1 MVSQFPL
8 DYMHLVCLGVMKRFL
23 LLWIKGPLQCRLGSR
38 VIDDISQHLLN
49 LKSHIPSEFAR
60 KPRSLKEIDRW
71 KATEFRQFLLYT
83 GPVVLAE
90 ILHPNMYNNFLLLS
104 VGIHILINKGL
115 CQRYNDYA
123 EQLLKTFVTHFYQIY
138 GDDMAVYNVHG
149 LVHLAKDAGKYG
161 CLECISSFPFEN
173 FLSKLKHLVRKP
185 HFPLQQ
191 VIRRL
196 SEQIDVEKEPF

>member
-8 DYMHLVCLGVMKRFL
+8 DYMHLVCLGVMKR
-23 LLWIKGPLQCRLGSR
+23 RLGSR

-49 LKSHIPSEFAR
+49 LNSHIPSEFAR

-123 EQLLKTFVTHFYQIY
+123 EQLLNTFVTHFYQIY

-173 FLSKLKHLVRKP
+173 FLSKL
-185 HFPLQQ
+185 
-191 VIRRL
+191 
-196 SEQIDVEKEPF
+196 

>member
-8 DYMHLVCLGVMKRFL
+8 DYMHLVCLGVMKR
-23 LLWIKGPLQCRLGSR
+23 RLGSR

-90 ILHPNMYNNFLLLS
+90 ILHPNMYKNFLLLS
-104 VGIHILINKGL
+104 VGTEYSYSDK
-115 CQRYNDYA
+115 QRS
-123 EQLLKTFVTHFYQIY
+123 LLKIQ
-138 GDDMAVYNVHG
+138 
-149 LVHLAKDAGKYG
+149 
-161 CLECISSFPFEN
+161 
-173 FLSKLKHLVRKP
+173 
-185 HFPLQQ
+185 
-191 VIRRL
+191 
-196 SEQIDVEKEPF
+196 

>member
-8 DYMHLVCLGVMKRFL
+8 DYMHLVCLGVMKR
-23 LLWIKGPLQCRLGSR
+23 RLGSR
-38 VIDDISQHLLN
+38 VIDGISQHLLN
-49 LKSHIPSEFAR
+49 LNSHIPSEFAR

-90 ILHPNMYNNFLLLS
+90 ILHPNMYNNFLILS

-123 EQLLKTFVTHFYQIY
+123 EQLLKTFVTHFYQI
-138 GDDMAVYNVHG
+138 
-149 LVHLAKDAGKYG
+149 
-161 CLECISSFPFEN
+161 
-173 FLSKLKHLVRKP
+173 
-185 HFPLQQ
+185 
-191 VIRRL
+191 
-196 SEQIDVEKEPF
+196 